1 MEHKKGSI
9 GTQEENHELELDAQA
24 VQAVHDLQNKNAALQ
39 GAFSEEQRQKT
50 ALVHQRIGRK
60 QVLGMLGKLVT
71 VTDLVDLQRI
81 KESKEYRGLEFFDG
95 EKLVTV
101 TTWADYCRIVEGRSR
116 EIIDNDLLNLN
127 TFGEE
132 MFESMRQ
139 VGIGPGKMR
148 TLRKLPD
155 EDIALIQQAHEC
167 DDKDQIAEL
176 VDSLV
181 SKYAREKQQLAKE
194 KEQLTKERDDAR
206 EDKQALE
213 EVVSDKTSRILE
225 LEKQISRK
233 RLERLPPD
241 EESAQL
247 RKEANDLLY
256 EVEVAIRQLVKP
268 LEAVMA
274 HADEHQLDVG
284 HWLRGQLDQLSEATE
299 YLREQLGMVPWQQPV
314 DPDLDGEQWDGQV
327 IDAERTVQ

>member
-1 MEHKKGSI
+1 MSKHKENQVAEGAGVV
-9 GTQEENHELELDAQA
+9 GTHEQNHELELDT
-24 VQAVHDLQNKNAALQ
+24 QAVHDLQNQAAALQ
-39 GAFSEEQRQKT
+39 SAQSEDRDLINQLLGQAQMADAFGKFSQTVWASKLAYVKENKLYKAIAGKKNPNGLALRGTWEEFCN
-50 ALVHQRIGRK
+50 L
-60 QVLGMLGKLVT
+60 LGVS
-71 VTDLVDLQRI
+71 D
-81 KESKEYRGLEFFDG
+81 
-95 EKLVTV
+95 EK
-101 TTWADYCRIVEGRSR
+101 ANQDIA
-116 EIIDNDLLNLN
+116 NLRA
-127 TFGEE
+127 FGEE
-132 MFESMRQ
+132 ALESMSRM
-139 VGIGPGKMR
+139 GIGYREMR
-148 TLRKLPD
+148 QFRKLPAD
-155 EDIALIQQAHEC
+155 QKEALVEIAKTG
-167 DDKDQIAEL
+167 DKESFVDLAEEIIA
-176 VDSLV
+176 
-181 SKYAREKQQLAKE
+181 KHAKE

-213 EVVSDKTSRILE
+213 EVVSDKTSKILE